1 MIEPFCVILKRTLS
15 KQHPLN
21 QILRF
26 HCRELTVPNTFGVP
40 NLVNENGLTDQLFA
54 YGNNGSFRML
64 KDTYPLS
71 TWEITDYRG
80 NIEVGQQNSPG
91 KKLLL
96 QFTIYLA

>member
-1 MIEPFCVILKRTLS
+1 MMEPFCVILKRTLS

-26 HCRELTVPNTFGVP
+26 HCRELAVPNTFGGS

-54 YGNNGSFRML
+54 YGSNESLRML

-80 NIEVGQQNSPG
+80 NIKVCQ
-91 KKLLL
+91 
-96 QFTIYLA
+96 

>member
-1 MIEPFCVILKRTLS
+1 MVEPFCVILKRTLS

-40 NLVNENGLTDQLFA
+40 KLVNENGLTDRLFA
-54 YGNNGSFRML
+54 YGNKGSFRML

-80 NIEVGQQNSPG
+80 NIKVRQGIC
-91 KKLLL
+91 L
-96 QFTIYLA
+96 